1 MREFV
6 AEQYLPAT
14 AASASVTLAGVAR
27 RAAEQLACEGT
38 QVRFVRSIFIPQDET
53 CLHFYLAESAE
64 AVQVAAAR
72 ASLRLERVAEAVS
85 WLPDEATQRS
95 DIDQRNT

>member
-6 AEQYLPAT
+6 AEQYLS
-14 AASASVTLAGVAR
+14 AAAPSANVKLAGVAR
-27 RAAEQLACEGT
+27 RAAEELSCEGT
-38 QVRFVRSIFIPQDET
+38 QVRFVRSIFIPEDET
-53 CLHFYLAESAE
+53 CFHFYLAESAE

-85 WLPDEATQRS
+85 WLPDEAAQRP
-95 DIDQRNT
+95 DVDHRNT